1 MQVLSKSSRCVRARP
16 ATARRRPLHRLATTL
31 IIIVLGLAYDSI
43 GAQVVINEILATNTL
58 TNVDEFGDS
67 SDWVELANVGTD
79 AIDLAGFG
87 LTDNLEDVDKWVFP
101 PLLLS
106 PGEYALV
113 WCSGKDLLRASPKD
127 LTTPDS
133 RFGVEPRYVGPDAEW
148 RYLAV
153 SPESGSLPTGWEQTE
168 FDDSAWPL
176 GHGGFGFGTD
186 GIDTESIDTALPEG
200 ITVALLRH
208 SFSAED
214 PSAIDDL
221 ILESFFD
228 DGFVLFLNG
237 TLVQAVNFDTTEPL
251 DASSRSQRSHSELM
265 RERYDLTPWRHLI
278 RTGTNQVAVALLNLR
293 ASSSDMFLR
302 LHLGAP
308 EALLHTSFKLSSDG
322 ESVALSDPS
331 GQVVDS
337 VEFPFQTRD
346 QSFGRAPDGTGSFVF
361 NLEPSPHAANSGPT
375 GADPLT
381 TPSPVF
387 SVERG
392 FHDSPFEVTI
402 TASSLASQIRFT
414 LDGTAP
420 SDSEGEPY
428 TGPVHIES
436 TTTLRAVAY
445 ANDRELSRVT
455 THSYVFLADV
465 VQQPELHTEFTEDP
479 DRRDR
484 ILRALTAAPSV
495 FLSANAPLNVTDEVR
510 GSIEFLLPDGSDGVQ
525 IDGGLAYVGG
535 HSAGA
540 FPKKNIRLYFRGRYG
555 ATRLEYPIFRDTR
568 YGDSAAQSFRR
579 LQLHSGSHD
588 SLFYLGARNQP
599 PSDAQYLRN
608 PFMYDAQFEMGNLS
622 LHSRFV
628 HVYLNGTYWGHYN
641 LIERPHPAFLAD
653 YLGGEEEDYEAIN
666 KGVDP
671 VGSSAP
677 AWEHITASVSDF
689 EESKRYVD
697 MGNFVD
703 YNLLNFYAGNDW
715 DWNPNQNW
723 MGGGP
728 RAPDSGGYKFFSW
741 DSDIIFRL
749 LEDNSSNNG
758 GPGNLFGGYLQND
771 EFRELVATRIHRHF
785 FDDGLLTPAGV
796 RRIYDRLAA
805 EVESTLAPEP
815 ARWQWTVPWSIENQW
830 AAEQQRL
837 RENFFPQRTR
847 VVIDQLRQAGWYP
860 EAEAPRVHPNGGVLA
875 EDSEIFLSALEGVIY
890 YTTDGTDPRLP
901 GGALSPN
908 ALTYEVPRRT
918 LVDHG
923 SPARFLVPT
932 DNHLGLEW
940 TRLDFDDSLW
950 QPSSAAI
957 GFDRTG
963 ALNELIQSD
972 IGADLDGVAPSVFLR
987 IPFEVDDASRVLL
1000 AGFSMNYD
1008 DGYVVYLNGEP
1019 IVSRNAPAELTWD
1032 SIATANRRA
1041 ALALSPE
1048 TEVLRGTAL
1057 PLRSGT
1063 NVLAIHGLNRAA
1075 DNRDFLFAPA
1085 LTVAETAAP
1094 IIFEESLLLRARTRV
1109 DEAWSALH
1117 EAPFVAVSPLV
1128 ITEILFRPMPFETVP
1143 PEALPFE
1150 AGDYE
1155 FVELRN
1161 VSQETVD
1168 LQEFSL
1174 EGGLRFSFDSGAV
1187 ARLEPGE
1194 CVLVVSHLEAFQT
1207 RYDTLA
1213 DGARADNDLRVA
1225 GVFDGQLNNGGDSI
1239 ALVDGQGRTRF
1250 SVEYGDNW
1258 YPLTDGGGHSLV
1270 LKDEREQPLEPNSRQ
1285 TWRPSQN
1292 PGGSPGTFDRTP
1304 GGHQRPGDVDQD
1316 GRVNLTDAVSFLRI
1330 LFGGRDTLPCGSSVS
1345 DRGTHQVLDLNGDDR
1360 LDIGDV
1366 AFHLEFLFR
1375 RGAPPALGLECTP
1388 MLDCPDSCRP

>member
-1 MQVLSKSSRCVRARP
+1 MQVLSKSARCVRALSTTP
-16 ATARRRPLHRLATTL
+16 RRRPPHPLATTL
-31 IIIVLGLAYDSI
+31 MIVFLGFAYDSL
-43 GAQVVINEILATNTL
+43 GAQVVINEVLATNTL
-58 TNVDEFGDS
+58 TNLDEFGDS
-67 SDWVELANVGTD
+67 SDWIELANVGTD

-87 LTDNLEDVDKWVFP
+87 LTDNLEDLDKWVLP

-113 WCSGKDLLRASPKD
+113 WCSGKDVTRASPED

-133 RFGVEPRYVGPDAEW
+133 QFRIEPRFVGPGAEW
-148 RYLAV
+148 RYRTV
-153 SPESGSLPTGWEQTE
+153 SPDSGNPPTGWEQAD
-168 FDDSAWPL
+168 FDDSSWAV
-176 GHGGFGFGTD
+176 GHGAFGFGT
-186 GIDTESIDTALPEG
+186 EAIDTALPEG
-200 ITVALLRH
+200 IAVALLRH
-208 SFSAED
+208 SFSVED
-214 PSAIDDL
+214 TNAIDNL
-221 ILESFFD
+221 VLEAFFD
-228 DGFVLFLNG
+228 DGFLLFLNG
-237 TLVQAVNFDTTEPL
+237 TLVQAVNFDVTEPL
-251 DASSRSQRSHSELM
+251 DESSHSQRSHSELV

-293 ASSSDMFLR
+293 ASSGDMFLR
-302 LHLGAP
+302 LHLGEP
-308 EALLHTSFKLSSDG
+308 ETLFHAGFKLSSDG
-322 ESVALSDPS
+322 ETVALSDPS
-331 GQVVDS
+331 GQIVDT
-337 VEFPFQTRD
+337 VEFSSQTRD
-346 QSFGRAPDGTGSFVF
+346 QSFGRSPDGTGGFVF
-361 NLEPSPHAANSGPT
+361 HLQPSPRAANSGPT
-375 GADPLT
+375 GAGPLT
-381 TPSPVF
+381 TPQPVF
-387 SVERG
+387 NVERG
-392 FHDSPFEVTI
+392 FYESPFEVAI
-402 TASSLASQIRFT
+402 TAPLPASQIRFT

-428 TGPVHIES
+428 TGPVRIES

-465 VQQPELHTEFTEDP
+465 VQQPEMHTEFTEDP

-495 FLSANAPLNVTDEVR
+495 FLSENAPLNVTSEVG
-510 GSIEFLLPDGSDGVQ
+510 GSIEFLWPDGSDAVQ

-555 ATRLEYPIFRDTR
+555 TTRLEYPIFRDTR

-671 VGSSAP
+671 VGASAP
-677 AWEHITASVSDF
+677 AWDHITASASDF

-728 RAPDSGGYKFFSW
+728 RAPDRGGYKLFSW
-741 DSDIIFRL
+741 DSDIIFRQ
-749 LEDNSSNNG
+749 LEDNSSDNG
-758 GPGNLFGGYLQND
+758 GPGNLFAGYLHND

-796 RRIYDRLAA
+796 RRIYDRLAV
-805 EVESTLAPEP
+805 EVEATLAPEP

-830 AAEQQRL
+830 AGERQRL

-847 VVIDQLRQAGWYP
+847 VVIDQLREAGWYP
-860 EAEAPRVHPNGGVLA
+860 EVEAPKIHPNGGVLEVGA
-875 EDSEIFLSALEGVIY
+875 EIFLSVLDGTVY

-901 GGALSPN
+901 DGALSPN
-908 ALTYEVPRRT
+908 ALIHEVARQT
-918 LVDHG
+918 LIDHG
-923 SPARFLVPT
+923 SSARFLVPT
-932 DNHLGLEW
+932 DDHLDLAW
-940 TRLDFDDSLW
+940 TRPGFDDSLW

-987 IPFEVDDASRVLL
+987 IPFEIDDPSRVLL

-1008 DGYVVYLNGEP
+1008 DGYVAYINGEP
-1019 IVSRNAPAELTWD
+1019 ILSRNAPAELTWD
-1032 SIATANRRA
+1032 SIATSSRRVA
-1041 ALALSPE
+1041 QALNPE
-1048 TEVLRGTAL
+1048 AEVLRLSAL

-1063 NVLAIHGLNRAA
+1063 NVLAIHGLNRAS
-1075 DNRDFLFAPA
+1075 DNRDFLFAPT
-1085 LTVAETAAP
+1085 LVVTEITKP
-1094 IIFEESLLLRARTRV
+1094 IIFEESLVLRTRARL
-1109 DEAWSALH
+1109 DAEWSALH
-1117 EAPFVAVSPLV
+1117 EAPFAAASPLV
-1128 ITEILFRPMPFETVP
+1128 ITEFLFRPVPFET
-1143 PEALPFE
+1143 LPFE
-1150 AGDYE
+1150 ASDYE

-1161 VSQETVD
+1161 VSRETVD

-1187 ARLEPGE
+1187 AQLEPGE
-1194 CVLVVSHLEAFQT
+1194 CVLVVSHVEAFQA
-1207 RYDTLA
+1207 RYGTLSDGTPA
-1213 DGARADNDLRVA
+1213 DGDLRVA

-1239 ALVDGQGRTRF
+1239 AIVDGQGRTRF

-1292 PGGSPGTFDRTP
+1292 SGGSPGTFDRTP

-1316 GRVNLTDAVSFLRI
+1316 GRVNLTDVVSFLRI
-1330 LFGGRDTLPCGSSVS
+1330 LFGGGDTLPCGSSLT
-1345 DRGTHQVLDLNGDDR
+1345 DRGTHRVLDLNGDDR

-1388 MLDCPDSCRP
+1388 ILDCPDSCRP